1 MELVDINERINLEF
15 NDEIITKLEDMN
27 LLDEYK
33 NSSSVKQN
41 IRVLENVLEKHL
53 IAQDTIKSIINDYIL
68 DLIPAGTKG
77 VIRGNKFNQI
87 IKTIIEDMKLD
98 NEKFEYCFEK
108 QCLGFETSEKPDW
121 YINYKGQNEKVLI
134 GMNQLDLWNGGAQ
147 LNRGSKYI
155 LESKNTE
162 NRKLL
167 CVVCNKIDIKTNKS
181 KAFKIFEKGFTDE
194 TLCYP
199 NNLANI
205 IKKYFGIS
213 KAEESITT

>member
-1 MELVDINERINLEF
+1 MELVNINERIKSEF
-15 NDEIITKLEDMN
+15 DDEIITKLADIN
-27 LLDEYK
+27 LLDEYR
-33 NSSSVKQN
+33 NSSSTKQS
-41 IRVLENVLEKHL
+41 IRVLENVLEKNL
-53 IAQDTIKSIINDYIL
+53 IPQDTIKSIINDYIL

-98 NEKFEYCFEK
+98 SEKFDVCFEK
-108 QCLGFETSEKPDW
+108 QCIGYETNEKPDW
-121 YINYKGQNEKVLI
+121 YIKSKGQNEKVLI

-167 CVVCNKIDIKTNKS
+167 CVVCNKIEIKTEKS
-181 KAFKIFEKGFTDE
+181 KAFKLFAKGFIDD

-205 IKKYFGIS
+205 IKKYFVIS
-213 KAEESITT
+213 NEEST